1 MRTRASLPEARDPA
15 ALERRRRAAA
25 RDLQWGVSHADVAR
39 RYAVSRQSV
48 HRWARALARAGPTA
62 LRARPVPGRPPKLP
76 RAQLAKLPGL
86 LQQGA
91 TTHGFET
98 DLWTTARIATLIAR
112 RWGVR
117 YDRDH
122 VCRLLHTLGFSWQRP
137 ARQARERDEAT
148 IRHWLRTAWPRVKK
162 NARGRHSSSGTN
174 RASR

>member
-1 MRTRASLPEARDPA
+1 MPTHASLPDDRDPA

-25 RDLQWGVSHADVAR
+25 RELQRGVSQAEVAR
-39 RYAVSRQSV
+39 KYAVSRQSV
-48 HRWARALARAGPTA
+48 HRWAAALARAGPAA
-62 LRARPVPGRPPKLP
+62 LRARTATGRPPKLP
-76 RAQLAKLPGL
+76 RAQLAALPVL

-91 TTHGFET
+91 TAHGFET
-98 DLWTTARIATLIAR
+98 DLWTTARIATLITR

-137 ARQARERDEAT
+137 ARRARERDEAT
-148 IRHWLRTAWPRVKK
+148 VRRWLRTTWPRVKK
-162 NARGRHSSSGTN
+162 NARGRRSSSGTS

>member
-1 MRTRASLPEARDPA
+1 MRIHASLPDRRDPA

-25 RDLQWGVSHADVAR
+25 RDLRRGVPQAVVAR
-39 RYAVSRQSV
+39 KYAVSRQSV
-48 HRWARALARAGPTA
+48 HRWAQALQRAGPRA

-76 RAQLAKLPGL
+76 RDRLAKLPAL
-86 LQQGA
+86 LLQGA
-91 TTHGFET
+91 TAHGFET
-98 DLWTTARIATLIAR
+98 DLWTTARIATLLAR

-137 ARQARERDEAT
+137 ARQARERDAAT
-148 IRHWLRTAWPRVKK
+148 VHRWLRTTWPRVKK
-162 NARGRHSSSGTN
+162 NARGRRSSSRTS